1 VLKTVPSNPS
11 ALAES
16 AVLQLGEIA
25 GPATQAVS
33 RDHPA
38 ESSADSL
45 FEHFAWLYIFCR
57 EKLFRDDT
65 LRMIRAL
72 WPEGMPPPGERL
84 IEFGCGP
91 GFYSCRLAKRF
102 SELGVLG
109 VDRSPSQLKWAR
121 EKAARL
127 RLDNCLFVRD
137 NVLDLSHADESFDV
151 LIASRLFTV
160 LPNRDR
166 AIAEMYRVLRPGG
179 RCFVAEPR
187 YVFRASIPLYTMWLL
202 ASITRVKNGY
212 REPSK
217 AKVLSARELNCLF
230 ASQPWQE
237 MKTWQD
243 GRYQYA
249 LCKKG

>member
-11 ALAES
+11 AIAES

-25 GPATQAVS
+25 GPTTQTVS
-33 RDHPA
+33 RDRPA

-65 LRMIRAL
+65 LRMIREL
-72 WPEGMPPPGERL
+72 WPDGMPKAGEKL

-91 GFYSCRLAKRF
+91 GFYSCRLAELF
-102 SELGVLG
+102 PELGVLG

-127 RLDNCLFVRD
+127 GLDNCRFLRD
-137 NVLDLSHADESFDV
+137 NVLDLSHADDSFDV
-151 LIASRLFTV
+151 LVASRIFTV

-166 AIAEMYRVLRPGG
+166 AVAEMFRVLRPGG

-187 YVFRASIPLYTMWLL
+187 YALRASIPLYTMWLL

-217 AKVLSARELNCLF
+217 AKVLSARELDRLF
-230 ASQPWQE
+230 ASQPWRE

-249 LCKKG
+249 LCEKG